1 VHRRECRIHTS
12 LPWIRGLTE
21 KFGLVDVGPDP
32 IPSSASLSSISE
44 DSDFDSVSDLSY
56 YTITSA
62 SVKKGKGKGKGKKGK
77 GKKALPPIP
86 TSLCQARLLLKTK
99 AHVNIIDLMHAQRNW
114 KKAIKGNQPKSLA
127 YLLHPSVRALVEF
140 TMEEEKFVKR
150 KTAKNEWLQPL
161 LRGMITSDCRY

>member
-1 VHRRECRIHTS
+1 MYRRECRIQPL

-32 IPSSASLSSISE
+32 IPSSSSLSSAGD

-56 YTITSA
+56 STITSA
-62 SVKKGKGKGKGKKGK
+62 SVKKSKGKGKKGK

-86 TSLCQARLLLKTK
+86 TSLCQARLLLNTK
-99 AHVNIIDLMHAQRNW
+99 AHVNIVDLMHAQRNW

-127 YLLHPSVRALVEF
+127 YLLHPSVRALVEY

-161 LRGMITSDCRY
+161 LRGMITSGCRY